1 MKKIAVIG
9 SGFAGLTSAIE
20 LASLGH
26 HVTVFEKNSMVGGR
40 ARKFQSNGFTFD
52 MGPSW
57 YWMPDVYDKFFA
69 RHGKKV
75 EDYYKLLKLDPGFS
89 VVYGKDNTINVPAS
103 FEELV
108 ALFEDI
114 EKGSGAKLKKF
125 LKKAEVKYKIGMDSL
140 VYKPS
145 HSIFEFINLKVLIGV
160 LHLNVFSN
168 FRSYVKKYFSDSR
181 LTRLMEF
188 PVLFLGA
195 TPQNTPAL
203 YSLMNY
209 SAFFQ
214 GTFYPMG
221 GFHEIILGLSKLA
234 KEKGVVI
241 NCNSNVDKINV
252 VNRKANEIIVN
263 GEKLLFDGIIA
274 AADYNHVEQ
283 KLLDKQFR
291 NYSPEYWE
299 NREMSPSSLLFYVGI
314 DKRLNNLQ
322 HHNLFFDTD
331 FDQHANEI
339 YDNPQWPKNPLFYLS
354 CPSITD
360 SSLAP
365 EGNENLM
372 FLIPLAPG
380 LEDTNEM
387 REKYFD
393 IVLKRLKDLTGN
405 DIQKNIIFK
414 KSYCVNDFENDYNSF
429 KGNAYGLANTLK
441 QTAVLKPRM
450 RNKKVKNLYYAGQ
463 LTVPGPGV
471 PPSIISGQIAAIEID
486 KYLNKLP

>member
-20 LASLGH
+20 LASLGYK
-26 HVTVFEKNSMVGGR
+26 VTVLEKNSTPGGR
-40 ARKFQSNGFTFD
+40 ARKFESNGFTFD

-57 YWMPDVYDKFFA
+57 YWMPDVFDKFFA

-75 EDYYKLLKLDPGFS
+75 EDYYNLLKLDPGFS
-89 VVYGKDNTINVPAS
+89 VVYGKDNTIDVPAS
-103 FEELV
+103 FAELV
-108 ALFEDI
+108 ALFENI
-114 EKGSGAKLKKF
+114 EKGSGSRLKKF
-125 LKKAEVKYKIGMDSL
+125 LKKAAVKYKIGMDSL

-145 HSIFEFINLKVLIGV
+145 HSIFEFINLKVLFGV
-160 LHLNVFSN
+160 LHLDVFSN

-209 SAFFQ
+209 SAFSQ
-214 GTFYPMG
+214 GTYYPMG
-221 GFHEIILGLSKLA
+221 GFHEIIIGLSKLA
-234 KEKGVVI
+234 KEKGVII
-241 NCNSNVDKINV
+241 NCDSNVEKINV
-252 VNRKANEIIVN
+252 VNGKVENIVVN
-263 GEKLLFDGIIA
+263 GEKLLFDGVIA
-274 AADYNHVEQ
+274 SADYHHVEQ
-283 KLLDKQFR
+283 KLLEKPFR
-291 NYSPEYWE
+291 NYTTEYWE
-299 NREMSPSSLLFYVGI
+299 KREMSPSSLLFYVGL
-314 DKRLNNLQ
+314 DKRVNNLQ
-322 HHNLFFDTD
+322 HHNLFFDAD
-331 FDQHANEI
+331 FDQHAKEI
-339 YDNPQWPKNPLFYLS
+339 YDNPKWPKNPLFYLS

-360 SSLAP
+360 PSLAP
-365 EGNENLM
+365 KGNENLM

-393 IVLKRLKDLTGN
+393 IVLKRLRDLTGN
-405 DIQKNIIFK
+405 DIEKNIIFK
-414 KSYCVNDFENDYNSF
+414 KSYCVNDFEKDYNSF
-429 KGNAYGLANTLK
+429 KGNAYGLANTLR

-450 RNKKVKNLYYAGQ
+450 RNKKIKNLYYTGQ

-486 KYLNKLP
+486 KYLNKL

>member
-20 LASLGH
+20 LASLGYK
-26 HVTVFEKNSMVGGR
+26 VTVLEKNSTPGGR
-40 ARKFQSNGFTFD
+40 ARKFESNGFTFD

-57 YWMPDVYDKFFA
+57 YWMPDVFDKFFA

-75 EDYYKLLKLDPGFS
+75 EDYYNLLKLDPGFS
-89 VVYGKDNTINVPAS
+89 VVYEKDNTIDVPAS

-108 ALFEDI
+108 ALFENI
-114 EKGSGAKLKKF
+114 EKGSGSRLKKF
-125 LKKAEVKYKIGMDSL
+125 LKKAAVKYKIGMDSL

-160 LHLNVFSN
+160 LHLDVFSN

-209 SAFFQ
+209 SAFSQ
-214 GTFYPMG
+214 GTYYPMG
-221 GFHEIILGLSKLA
+221 GFHEIIIGLSKLA
-234 KEKGVVI
+234 KEKGVII
-241 NCNSNVDKINV
+241 NCDSNVEKINV
-252 VNRKANEIIVN
+252 VNGKVENIVVN
-263 GEKLLFDGIIA
+263 GEKLLFDGVIA
-274 AADYNHVEQ
+274 SADYHHVEQ
-283 KLLDKQFR
+283 KLLEKPFR
-291 NYSPEYWE
+291 NYTTEYWE
-299 NREMSPSSLLFYVGI
+299 KREMSPSSLLFYVGL
-314 DKRLNNLQ
+314 DKRINNLQ
-322 HHNLFFDTD
+322 HHNLFFDAD
-331 FDQHANEI
+331 FDQHAKEI
-339 YDNPQWPKNPLFYLS
+339 YDNPKWPKNPLFYLS

-360 SSLAP
+360 PSLAP
-365 EGNENLM
+365 KGNENLM

-405 DIQKNIIFK
+405 DIEKNIIFK
-414 KSYCVNDFENDYNSF
+414 KSYCVNDFEKDYNSF
-429 KGNAYGLANTLK
+429 KGNAYGLANTLR

-450 RNKKVKNLYYAGQ
+450 RNKKIKNLYYTGQ

-486 KYLNKLP
+486 KYLNKL